1 MIKKLKRVLMFS
13 MVSLNLL
20 LISGPVMGEKILKII
35 PHADLKNLDPIW
47 TTAYITRNHGY
58 MIYDTLIGL
67 DSDLKPQPQMLD
79 KWDVSNDGLTYTFT
93 LRDGLQWHDGK
104 PVRSADCIA
113 SINRWGKRD
122 GMGQKLADF
131 TESWTEVNDKVFKLK
146 LKEPYGLV
154 IDSLG
159 KISSNVPFMMPERL
173 AKTDAFEPVPENI
186 GSGPFIFDK
195 NAWVPGSKIVYR
207 KNKNYVPR
215 SEPASYAA
223 GGKRVHFD
231 TVEWIYIPDPATSM
245 NALMAGEVDFWET
258 PAVDLVPSMEG
269 NSDITIKV
277 IDPLGTQG
285 WLRPNHL
292 NPPFNNPKARQA
304 LLHLASQETYLRA
317 IVGDEKFWSTCG
329 TFFMCKTPLATDV
342 GSEPLM
348 NQDLEKAKQLL
359 KEGGYNGETL
369 VLMDPTDIPV
379 LHGASLVT
387 AQLLRDIGVNVEV
400 QAMDWSTLTSRRAE
414 KKSVAD
420 GGWNIFHTYTTGA
433 DASSPIANIGISGG
447 CEEKAWFGWPCDKT
461 IEQLRDDF
469 SREADPAKQKHIAEK
484 LQAVAYSVVPYVNY
498 GQWFQP
504 VAYRSNL
511 KGVLISPVPFFWN
524 IKK

>member
-1 MIKKLKRVLMFS
+1 MIKKFKRVLMFS

-20 LISGPVMGEKILKII
+20 LISGPVMGEKVLKII

-195 NAWVPGSKIVYR
+195 DAWVPGSKVVYR

-245 NALMAGEVDFWET
+245 NALMAGEGDFWET

-277 IDPLGTQG
+277 IDP
-285 WLRPNHL
+285 
-292 NPPFNNPKARQA
+292 
-304 LLHLASQETYLRA
+304 
-317 IVGDEKFWSTCG
+317 
-329 TFFMCKTPLATDV
+329 
-342 GSEPLM
+342 
-348 NQDLEKAKQLL
+348 
-359 KEGGYNGETL
+359 
-369 VLMDPTDIPV
+369 
-379 LHGASLVT
+379 
-387 AQLLRDIGVNVEV
+387 
-400 QAMDWSTLTSRRAE
+400 
-414 KKSVAD
+414 
-420 GGWNIFHTYTTGA
+420 
-433 DASSPIANIGISGG
+433 
-447 CEEKAWFGWPCDKT
+447 
-461 IEQLRDDF
+461 
-469 SREADPAKQKHIAEK
+469 
-484 LQAVAYSVVPYVNY
+484 
-498 GQWFQP
+498 
-504 VAYRSNL
+504 
-511 KGVLISPVPFFWN
+511 
-524 IKK
+524 